1 MPPVQQTPSPARH
14 ATGWPTD
21 LAYHG
26 WRHGLVRGLVLAA
39 AAALVFMLGVG
50 FGRLGGGGTSAGHS
64 APPVRVA
71 RAPELWTCSMH
82 PQTKLPKPGQ
92 CPICFMDLIPVAAGA
107 DSGPAARIELSE
119 RARALARVE
128 TTPVERREL
137 ARTVRT
143 VGKVTA
149 DETRIVYVSA
159 SFPGRLERV
168 FVNYAGI
175 LVREGDHLAEIY
187 SPDLL
192 VAQREFLLG
201 LDEAQRGS
209 SSLLEAARR
218 KLELW
223 RMPMDEIARLE
234 QTREPSDRVRIDTPA
249 TGWVIERLGYPG
261 MYVDEGSRLFTV
273 ADLRKVWVMLDTYE
287 LDLALLRYGQLVE
300 FEAEAYAG
308 RAFSGRI
315 AYIDPTLN
323 EVTRTVRVR
332 VNVPNENMQLRPG
345 MFVRATVRVQLR
357 TGGQV
362 FEPTLVG
369 KWISPM
375 HPEIVKDGP
384 GQCDICG
391 MDLVPAESLGFASAD
406 VIEGEPLAVPRTA
419 VLLTGRRALV
429 YVETTDAD
437 GNLSYEGREIELGPL
452 AGDFYVVQS
461 GLEPNERVVTRGAVQ
476 IDSALQIQARPS
488 MMSPRD
494 EAAGGEPAAEK
505 LPAVKR
511 LGVAG
516 GGYHERMRSVI
527 GAYLD
532 LNFALAAD
540 DPKAASAHLVAM
552 RKGLDEAKPLG
563 LSGESERVFREQVAA
578 LRAALPAGDAPGIDE
593 VRNRLPKMNSAM
605 DLYLRTFGHDREK
618 PLIRMFCPMAFD
630 NRGAGW
636 LQADDRVRNPY
647 FGAKMF
653 GCGDE
658 RSVIEADGRER
669 VR

>member
-1 MPPVQQTPSPARH
+1 MSRIPEVPMSRH
-14 ATGWPTD
+14 KSGWPAD
-21 LAYHG
+21 LAYRA
-26 WRHGLVRGLVLAA
+26 WRHWVARGIVLLAVCAA
-39 AAALVFMLGVG
+39 VFILGVG
-50 FGRLGGGGTSAGHS
+50 YGRMGGHAGAAQLAAPSA
-64 APPVRVA
+64 AM
-71 RAPELWTCSMH
+71 PEQWTCSMH
-82 PQTKLPKPGQ
+82 PQIKLPKPGQ
-92 CPICFMDLIPVAAGA
+92 CPICFMDLIPVGTGAGNA
-107 DSGPAARIELSE
+107 SAPRIVLPE
-119 RARALARVE
+119 RARTLARVA
-128 TTPVERREL
+128 TTPVARREL
-137 ARTVRT
+137 TRTVRM

-159 SFPGRLERV
+159 TFPGRLERV

-201 LDEAQRGS
+201 LDESQRAG

-223 RMPMDEIARLE
+223 RVPKDEIARLE
-234 QTREPSDRVRIDTPA
+234 ATREPSDRVRIDTPA

-261 MYVDEGSRLFTV
+261 MYVQEGSRLFTV
-273 ADLRKVWVMLDTYE
+273 ADLRTVWVMLDAYE
-287 LDLALLRYGQLVE
+287 LDLAMLRYGQLVE
-300 FEAEAYAG
+300 FEAEAYRG
-308 RAFSGRI
+308 RTFSGRI

-323 EVTRTVRVR
+323 ETTRTVRVR
-332 VNVPNENMQLRPG
+332 VNVPNENLQLRPG
-345 MFVRATVRVQLR
+345 MFVRATLSVRLR
-357 TGGQV
+357 AGGQV
-362 FEPTLVG
+362 YEPTLVG

-406 VIEGEPLAVPRTA
+406 VIEGEPLAVSRTA

-437 GNLSYEGREIELGPL
+437 ENPAYEGREIELGAL

-461 GLEPNERVVTRGAVQ
+461 GLEPGERVVTRGAVQ

-488 MMSPRD
+488 MMSPHA
-494 EAAGGEPAAEK
+494 ESNEGEPAAEK
-505 LPAVKR
+505 PPSVTR
-511 LGVAG
+511 LSVAG
-516 GGYHERMRSVI
+516 AGYHEQMRGVI
-527 GAYLD
+527 SAYLD

-540 DPKAASAHLVAM
+540 DPKAAAGHVVAM
-552 RKGLDEAKPLG
+552 RRGLVEAKPLG

-578 LRAALPAGDAPGIDE
+578 LRAALPADDTPSLDE
-593 VRNRLPKMNSAM
+593 MRKRLPKVNSAM